1 MKLFTF
7 VTLLLLT
14 VSAFISSSYSQT
26 VENLIGEG
34 DKYDKEFDH
43 QKALETYLKADEMS
57 PANWE
62 IIWRISRAYV
72 NLGAKMPEEADEE
85 EDAKIEVYEKS
96 FAYADSSVMLAPD
109 QSIPYVRRA
118 ISNGRIVGNG
128 GSYYQSLAHYVLGR
142 THAKVCEKVY
152 LFRLPI
158 GLGWGDMDV
167 AIREFQIAVK
177 LKPNFRM
184 YHLELAK
191 AYIEED
197 EYELAKENLLL
208 VQKAPRILEDD
219 EKYLQEAVYS
229 LQELESPRKAEYQHF
244 VVKMDSGKN
253 LDRKNWQTLMRLLLT
268 LK

>member
-1 MKLFTF
+1 MKIFTF

-14 VSAFISSSYSQT
+14 VSALVSSSYSQT
-26 VENLIGEG
+26 VEDLIGEG

-43 QKALETYLKADEMS
+43 QKALETFLEANEMS

-62 IIWRISRAYV
+62 IFWRISRAYA
-72 NLGAKMPEEADEE
+72 NIGAKMPEETGEE
-85 EDAKIEVYEKS
+85 EDAKIDIYEKS

-118 ISNGRIVGNG
+118 ISNGRIALFEGIFSAIGTVGDVKDDSERAIELGNG

-142 THAKVCEKVY
+142 THLKVCDKAY
-152 LFRLPI
+152 LLRLPL

-167 AIREFQIAVK
+167 SIREFETAIK

-184 YHLELAK
+184 YHLDLAR

-219 EKYLQEAVYS
+219 VKYLEEANELLVEVNE
-229 LQELESPRKAEYQHF
+229 ELE
-244 VVKMDSGKN
+244 D
-253 LDRKNWQTLMRLLLT
+253 
-268 LK
+268 

>member
-118 ISNGRIVGNG
+118 ISNGRIELFEGIFSAIGTVGDVKNDSERAIELGNG

-219 EKYLQEAVYS
+219 EKYLQEAEELLVEVNE
-229 LQELESPRKAEYQHF
+229 ELE
-244 VVKMDSGKN
+244 D
-253 LDRKNWQTLMRLLLT
+253 
-268 LK
+268 

>member
-118 ISNGRIVGNG
+118 ISNGRIELFEGIFSAIGTVGDVKNDSERAIELGNG

-152 LFRLPI
+152 LFRLPL

-208 VQKAPRILEDD
+208 VQKAPRILEND
-219 EKYLQEAVYS
+219 EKYLQEAEELLVEVNE
-229 LQELESPRKAEYQHF
+229 ELE
-244 VVKMDSGKN
+244 D
-253 LDRKNWQTLMRLLLT
+253 
-268 LK
+268 